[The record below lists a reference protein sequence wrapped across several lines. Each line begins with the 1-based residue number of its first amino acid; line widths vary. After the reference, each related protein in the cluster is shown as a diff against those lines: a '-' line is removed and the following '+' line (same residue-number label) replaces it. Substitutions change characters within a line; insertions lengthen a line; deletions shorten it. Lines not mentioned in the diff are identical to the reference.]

1 MQSMIFDSNHP
12 VREYFKL
19 SLPVVLSMLVSLIYN
34 LADTFFIGRTNNA
47 DLVAGVSLCAPVF
60 TLLMAFGNIYGQG
73 GNSLISRALG
83 KQNHDLVRHISSFC
97 FWGALLT
104 GVALTFAGLVFSKPI
119 LMSLGAS
126 ANTFEDASRYYTVL
140 ILGSALIVFSFVP
153 SNLIRSEGL
162 AIESMIGTMA
172 GALLNIVLDPV
183 FIFCFG
189 LGAQGAAIAT
199 VLGYVATDL
208 YFLYVLRK
216 KSSLLSLRWNDR
228 RIARADKKEILG
240 IGASAAI
247 TNITQSVCII
257 LMNQCLLPYG
267 NEQIAAMGIVLKVTM
282 IVQLLLTGFAFGGA
296 PLYGY
301 LFGSQNFGTLKKLIR
316 FCVLWMG
323 GLALALSL
331 PLFCFP
337 KPLLSIFI
345 QVNTVIEAGAFML
358 RWQCAGMVFG
368 GLVLF
373 FTVLFQTTGKMA
385 PSYILSLSR
394 QGIVFVVVL
403 FVLKSAFGYS
413 GILAS
418 QAAADWFSAAIA
430 LGLYRSVFVRSSR
443 TLSLEK

>member
-47 DLVAGVSLCAPVF
+47 DLVAGVSLCVPVF

-104 GVALTFAGLVFSKPI
+104 GVGLTFVGLVFSKPI
-119 LMSLGAS
+119 LMS
-126 ANTFEDASRYYTVL
+126 
-140 ILGSALIVFSFVP
+140 
-153 SNLIRSEGL
+153 
-162 AIESMIGTMA
+162 
-172 GALLNIVLDPV
+172 
-183 FIFCFG
+183 

-199 VLGYVATDL
+199 VLGYVATDF

-216 KSSLLSLRWNDR
+216 KSSLLSLRWK
-228 RIARADKKEILG
+228 AQADKKEILG

-267 NEQIAAMGIVLKVTM
+267 SEQIAAMGIVLKVTM
-282 IVQLLLTGFAFGGA
+282 IVQLLLTEFAFGGA

-316 FCVLWMG
+316 FCALWMG

-337 KPLLSIFI
+337 KALLSVFI
-345 QVNTVIEAGAFML
+345 QVNTVIEAGATML

-418 QAAADWFSAAIA
+418 QAVADWFSAAIA
-430 LGLYRSVFVRSSR
+430 LGLYRSVFVRSSQ

>member
-1 MQSMIFDSNHP
+1 
-12 VREYFKL
+12 
-19 SLPVVLSMLVSLIYN
+19 MLVSLIYN

-47 DLVAGVSLCAPVF
+47 DLVAGVSLCVPVF

-104 GVALTFAGLVFSKPI
+104 GVGLTFVGLVFSKPI
-119 LMSLGAS
+119 LMS
-126 ANTFEDASRYYTVL
+126 
-140 ILGSALIVFSFVP
+140 
-153 SNLIRSEGL
+153 
-162 AIESMIGTMA
+162 
-172 GALLNIVLDPV
+172 
-183 FIFCFG
+183 

-216 KSSLLSLRWNDR
+216 KSSLLSLRWK
-228 RIARADKKEILG
+228 AQADKKEILG

-267 NEQIAAMGIVLKVTM
+267 SEQIAAMGIVLKVTM
-282 IVQLLLTGFAFGGA
+282 IVQLLLTEFAFGGA

-316 FCVLWMG
+316 FCALWMG

-337 KPLLSIFI
+337 KALLSVFI
-345 QVNTVIEAGAFML
+345 QVNTVIEAGATML

-418 QAAADWFSAAIA
+418 QAVADWFSAAIA
-430 LGLYRSVFVRSSR
+430 LGLYRSVFVRSSQ

>member
-47 DLVAGVSLCAPVF
+47 DLVAGVSLCVPVF

-104 GVALTFAGLVFSKPI
+104 GVGLTFVGLVFSKPI
-119 LMSLGAS
+119 LMS
-126 ANTFEDASRYYTVL
+126 
-140 ILGSALIVFSFVP
+140 
-153 SNLIRSEGL
+153 
-162 AIESMIGTMA
+162 
-172 GALLNIVLDPV
+172 
-183 FIFCFG
+183 

-216 KSSLLSLRWNDR
+216 KSSLLSLRWK
-228 RIARADKKEILG
+228 AQADKKEILG

-337 KPLLSIFI
+337 KALLSVFI
-345 QVNTVIEAGAFML
+345 QVNTVIEAGATML

-418 QAAADWFSAAIA
+418 QAVADWFSAAIA
-430 LGLYRSVFVRSSR
+430 LGLYRSVFVRSSQ

>member
-47 DLVAGVSLCAPVF
+47 DLVAGVSLCVPVF

-104 GVALTFAGLVFSKPI
+104 VVGLTFVGLVFSKPI
-119 LMSLGAS
+119 LMS
-126 ANTFEDASRYYTVL
+126 
-140 ILGSALIVFSFVP
+140 
-153 SNLIRSEGL
+153 
-162 AIESMIGTMA
+162 
-172 GALLNIVLDPV
+172 
-183 FIFCFG
+183 

-216 KSSLLSLRWNDR
+216 KSSLLSLRWK
-228 RIARADKKEILG
+228 AQADKKEILG

-316 FCVLWMG
+316 FCALWMG

-337 KPLLSIFI
+337 KALLSVFI
-345 QVNTVIEAGAFML
+345 QVNTVIEAGATML

-418 QAAADWFSAAIA
+418 QAVADWFSAAIA
-430 LGLYRSVFVRSSR
+430 LGLYRSVFVRSSQ

>member
-47 DLVAGVSLCAPVF
+47 DLVAGVSLCVPVF

-104 GVALTFAGLVFSKPI
+104 GVGLTFVGLVFSKPI
-119 LMSLGAS
+119 LMS
-126 ANTFEDASRYYTVL
+126 
-140 ILGSALIVFSFVP
+140 
-153 SNLIRSEGL
+153 
-162 AIESMIGTMA
+162 
-172 GALLNIVLDPV
+172 
-183 FIFCFG
+183 

-216 KSSLLSLRWNDR
+216 KSSLLSLRWK
-228 RIARADKKEILG
+228 AQADKKEILG

-267 NEQIAAMGIVLKVTM
+267 SEQIAAMGIVLKVTM
-282 IVQLLLTGFAFGGA
+282 IVQLLLTEFAFGGA

-316 FCVLWMG
+316 FCALWMG

-337 KPLLSIFI
+337 KALLSVFI
-345 QVNTVIEAGAFML
+345 QVNTVIEAGATML

-418 QAAADWFSAAIA
+418 QAVADWFSAAIA
-430 LGLYRSVFVRSSR
+430 LGLYRSVFVRSSQ

>member
-47 DLVAGVSLCAPVF
+47 DLVAGVSLCVPVF

-104 GVALTFAGLVFSKPI
+104 GVGLTFVGLVFSKPI
-119 LMSLGAS
+119 LMS
-126 ANTFEDASRYYTVL
+126 
-140 ILGSALIVFSFVP
+140 
-153 SNLIRSEGL
+153 
-162 AIESMIGTMA
+162 
-172 GALLNIVLDPV
+172 
-183 FIFCFG
+183 

-216 KSSLLSLRWNDR
+216 KSSLLSLRWKDR
-228 RIARADKKEILG
+228 QIARADKKEILG

-282 IVQLLLTGFAFGGA
+282 IVQLLLTEFAFGGA

-337 KPLLSIFI
+337 KALLSVFI
-345 QVNTVIEAGAFML
+345 QVNTVIEAGATML

-418 QAAADWFSAAIA
+418 QAVADWFSAAIA
-430 LGLYRSVFVRSSR
+430 LGLYRSVFVRSSQ

>member
-12 VREYFKL
+12 VREYFKV

-47 DLVAGVSLCAPVF
+47 DLVAGVSLCVPVF

-104 GVALTFAGLVFSKPI
+104 GVGLTFVGLVFSKPI
-119 LMSLGAS
+119 LMS
-126 ANTFEDASRYYTVL
+126 
-140 ILGSALIVFSFVP
+140 
-153 SNLIRSEGL
+153 
-162 AIESMIGTMA
+162 
-172 GALLNIVLDPV
+172 
-183 FIFCFG
+183 

-216 KSSLLSLRWNDR
+216 KSSLLSLRWK
-228 RIARADKKEILG
+228 AQADKKEILG

-267 NEQIAAMGIVLKVTM
+267 SEQIAAMGIVLKVTM
-282 IVQLLLTGFAFGGA
+282 IVQLLLTEFAFGGA

-316 FCVLWMG
+316 FCALWMG

-337 KPLLSIFI
+337 KALLSVFI
-345 QVNTVIEAGAFML
+345 QVNTVIEAGATML

-418 QAAADWFSAAIA
+418 QAVADWFSAAIA
-430 LGLYRSVFVRSSR
+430 LGLYRSVFVRSSQ

>member
-47 DLVAGVSLCAPVF
+47 DLVAGVSLCVPVF

-104 GVALTFAGLVFSKPI
+104 GVGLTFVGLVFSKPI
-119 LMSLGAS
+119 LMS
-126 ANTFEDASRYYTVL
+126 
-140 ILGSALIVFSFVP
+140 
-153 SNLIRSEGL
+153 
-162 AIESMIGTMA
+162 
-172 GALLNIVLDPV
+172 
-183 FIFCFG
+183 

-216 KSSLLSLRWNDR
+216 KSSLLSLRWK
-228 RIARADKKEILG
+228 AQADKKETLG

-267 NEQIAAMGIVLKVTM
+267 SEQIAAMGIVLKVTM
-282 IVQLLLTGFAFGGA
+282 IVQLLLTEFAFGGA

-316 FCVLWMG
+316 FCALWMG

-337 KPLLSIFI
+337 KALLSVFI
-345 QVNTVIEAGAFML
+345 QVNTVIEAGATML

-418 QAAADWFSAAIA
+418 QAVADWFSAAIA
-430 LGLYRSVFVRSSR
+430 LGLYRSVFVRSSQ

>member
-47 DLVAGVSLCAPVF
+47 DLVAGISLCVPVF

-104 GVALTFAGLVFSKPI
+104 GVGLTFVGLVFSKPI
-119 LMSLGAS
+119 LMS
-126 ANTFEDASRYYTVL
+126 
-140 ILGSALIVFSFVP
+140 
-153 SNLIRSEGL
+153 
-162 AIESMIGTMA
+162 
-172 GALLNIVLDPV
+172 
-183 FIFCFG
+183 

-216 KSSLLSLRWNDR
+216 KSSLLSLRWK
-228 RIARADKKEILG
+228 AQADKKEILG

-267 NEQIAAMGIVLKVTM
+267 SEQIAAMGIVLKVTM
-282 IVQLLLTGFAFGGA
+282 IVQLLLTEFAFGGA

-316 FCVLWMG
+316 FCALWMG

-337 KPLLSIFI
+337 KALLSVFI
-345 QVNTVIEAGAFML
+345 QVNTVIEAGATML

-418 QAAADWFSAAIA
+418 QAVADWFSAAIA
-430 LGLYRSVFVRSSR
+430 LGLYRSVFVRSSQ

>member
-47 DLVAGVSLCAPVF
+47 DLVAGVSLCVPVF

-104 GVALTFAGLVFSKPI
+104 GVGLTFVGLVFSKPI
-119 LMSLGAS
+119 LMS
-126 ANTFEDASRYYTVL
+126 
-140 ILGSALIVFSFVP
+140 
-153 SNLIRSEGL
+153 
-162 AIESMIGTMA
+162 
-172 GALLNIVLDPV
+172 
-183 FIFCFG
+183 

-216 KSSLLSLRWNDR
+216 KSSLLSLRWK
-228 RIARADKKEILG
+228 AQADKKEILG

-267 NEQIAAMGIVLKVTM
+267 SEQIAAMGIVLKVTM

-337 KPLLSIFI
+337 KALLSVFI
-345 QVNTVIEAGAFML
+345 QVNTVIEAGATML

-418 QAAADWFSAAIA
+418 QAVADWFSAAIA
-430 LGLYRSVFVRSSR
+430 LGLYRSVFVRSSQ

>member
-47 DLVAGVSLCAPVF
+47 DLVSGVSLCVHVF

-104 GVALTFAGLVFSKPI
+104 GVGLTFVGLVFSKPI
-119 LMSLGAS
+119 LMS
-126 ANTFEDASRYYTVL
+126 
-140 ILGSALIVFSFVP
+140 
-153 SNLIRSEGL
+153 
-162 AIESMIGTMA
+162 
-172 GALLNIVLDPV
+172 
-183 FIFCFG
+183 

-216 KSSLLSLRWNDR
+216 KSSLLSLRWK
-228 RIARADKKEILG
+228 AQADKKEILG

-267 NEQIAAMGIVLKVTM
+267 SEQIAAMGIVLKVTM
-282 IVQLLLTGFAFGGA
+282 IVQLLLTEFAFGGA

-316 FCVLWMG
+316 FCALWMG

-337 KPLLSIFI
+337 KALLSVFI
-345 QVNTVIEAGAFML
+345 QVNTVIEAGATML

-418 QAAADWFSAAIA
+418 QAVADWFSAAIA
-430 LGLYRSVFVRSSR
+430 LGLYRSVFVRSSQ

>member
-12 VREYFKL
+12 VREYFKV
-19 SLPVVLSMLVSLIYN
+19 SLTVVLSMLVSLIYN

-47 DLVAGVSLCAPVF
+47 DLVAGVSLCVPVF

-83 KQNHDLVRHISSFC
+83 KQHHDLVRHISSFC

-104 GVALTFAGLVFSKPI
+104 GVGLTFVGLVFSKPI
-119 LMSLGAS
+119 LMS
-126 ANTFEDASRYYTVL
+126 
-140 ILGSALIVFSFVP
+140 
-153 SNLIRSEGL
+153 
-162 AIESMIGTMA
+162 
-172 GALLNIVLDPV
+172 
-183 FIFCFG
+183 

-216 KSSLLSLRWNDR
+216 KSSLLSLRWK
-228 RIARADKKEILG
+228 AQADKKEILG

-267 NEQIAAMGIVLKVTM
+267 SEQIAAMGIVLKVTM
-282 IVQLLLTGFAFGGA
+282 IVQLLLTEFAFGGA

-316 FCVLWMG
+316 FCALWMG

-337 KPLLSIFI
+337 KALLSVFI
-345 QVNTVIEAGAFML
+345 QVNTVIEAGATML

-418 QAAADWFSAAIA
+418 QAVADWFSAAIA
-430 LGLYRSVFVRSSR
+430 LGLYRSVFVRSSQ

>member
-47 DLVAGVSLCAPVF
+47 DLVAGVSLCVPVF

-104 GVALTFAGLVFSKPI
+104 GVGLTFVGLVFSKPI
-119 LMSLGAS
+119 LMS
-126 ANTFEDASRYYTVL
+126 
-140 ILGSALIVFSFVP
+140 
-153 SNLIRSEGL
+153 
-162 AIESMIGTMA
+162 
-172 GALLNIVLDPV
+172 
-183 FIFCFG
+183 

-216 KSSLLSLRWNDR
+216 KSSLLSLRWK
-228 RIARADKKEILG
+228 AQADKKEILG

-267 NEQIAAMGIVLKVTM
+267 SEQIAAMGIVLKVTM
-282 IVQLLLTGFAFGGA
+282 IVQLLLTEFAFGGA

-316 FCVLWMG
+316 FCALWMG

-337 KPLLSIFI
+337 KALLSVFI
-345 QVNTVIEAGAFML
+345 QVNTVIEAGATML

-413 GILAS
+413 GIFAS
-418 QAAADWFSAAIA
+418 QAVADWFSAAIA
-430 LGLYRSVFVRSSR
+430 LGLYRSVFVRSSQ

>member
-47 DLVAGVSLCAPVF
+47 DLVAGVSLCVPVF

-104 GVALTFAGLVFSKPI
+104 GVGLTFVGLVFSKPI
-119 LMSLGAS
+119 LMS
-126 ANTFEDASRYYTVL
+126 
-140 ILGSALIVFSFVP
+140 
-153 SNLIRSEGL
+153 
-162 AIESMIGTMA
+162 
-172 GALLNIVLDPV
+172 
-183 FIFCFG
+183 

-216 KSSLLSLRWNDR
+216 KSSLLSLRWK
-228 RIARADKKEILG
+228 AQADKKEILG

-316 FCVLWMG
+316 FCALWMG

-337 KPLLSIFI
+337 KALLSVFI
-345 QVNTVIEAGAFML
+345 QVNTVIEAGATML

-418 QAAADWFSAAIA
+418 QAVADWFSAAIA
-430 LGLYRSVFVRSSR
+430 LGLYRSVFVRSSQ

>member
-104 GVALTFAGLVFSKPI
+104 GVGLTFVGLVFSKPI
-119 LMSLGAS
+119 LMS
-126 ANTFEDASRYYTVL
+126 
-140 ILGSALIVFSFVP
+140 
-153 SNLIRSEGL
+153 
-162 AIESMIGTMA
+162 
-172 GALLNIVLDPV
+172 
-183 FIFCFG
+183 

-216 KSSLLSLRWNDR
+216 KSSLLSLRWK
-228 RIARADKKEILG
+228 AQADKKEILG

-267 NEQIAAMGIVLKVTM
+267 SEQIAAMGIVLKVTM
-282 IVQLLLTGFAFGGA
+282 IVQLLLTEFAFGGA

-316 FCVLWMG
+316 FCALWMG

-337 KPLLSIFI
+337 KALLSVFI
-345 QVNTVIEAGAFML
+345 QVNTVIEAGATML

-418 QAAADWFSAAIA
+418 QAVADWFSAAIA
-430 LGLYRSVFVRSSR
+430 LGLYRSVFVRSSQ

>member
-47 DLVAGVSLCAPVF
+47 DLVAGVSLCVPVF

-104 GVALTFAGLVFSKPI
+104 GVGLTFVGLVFSKPI
-119 LMSLGAS
+119 LMS
-126 ANTFEDASRYYTVL
+126 
-140 ILGSALIVFSFVP
+140 
-153 SNLIRSEGL
+153 
-162 AIESMIGTMA
+162 
-172 GALLNIVLDPV
+172 
-183 FIFCFG
+183 

-216 KSSLLSLRWNDR
+216 KSSLLSLRWK
-228 RIARADKKEILG
+228 AQADKKEILG

-267 NEQIAAMGIVLKVTM
+267 SEQIAAMGIVLKVTM
-282 IVQLLLTGFAFGGA
+282 IVQLLLTEFAFGGA

-316 FCVLWMG
+316 FCALWMG

-337 KPLLSIFI
+337 KALLSVFI
-345 QVNTVIEAGAFML
+345 QVNTVIEAGATML

-413 GILAS
+413 GILVS
-418 QAAADWFSAAIA
+418 QAVADWFSAAIA
-430 LGLYRSVFVRSSR
+430 LGLYRSVFVRSSQ